1 MPNCRICGRHAGL
14 FWDVHDECQ
23 KAVDLGKTAE
33 EVQRTGALP
42 AVSRP
47 LTAFGVFWAV
57 FLALCLY
64 GIVAG
69 IVGEFLHEVSR

>member
-1 MPNCRICGRHAGL
+1 
-14 FWDVHDECQ
+14 
-23 KAVDLGKTAE
+23 LGKTAE